1 MWYWDDGPVTIPE
14 LLDVLTQ
21 GGVVGLLI
29 LILVG
34 GHRRWWV
41 WGWQHKDTVRDRDE
55 WKALALRGTGLA
67 EAATDAAKKATHV
80 EEG

>member
-1 MWYWDDGPVTIPE
+1 MTINDF
-14 LLDVLTQ
+14 LDILTQ

-41 WGWQHKDTVRDRDE
+41 WGWQHKDTVRDRDV
-55 WKALALRGTGLA
+55 WKRLALRGTGLA
-67 EAATDAAKKATHV
+67 EAATDAAKKAHSAD
-80 EEG
+80 ED